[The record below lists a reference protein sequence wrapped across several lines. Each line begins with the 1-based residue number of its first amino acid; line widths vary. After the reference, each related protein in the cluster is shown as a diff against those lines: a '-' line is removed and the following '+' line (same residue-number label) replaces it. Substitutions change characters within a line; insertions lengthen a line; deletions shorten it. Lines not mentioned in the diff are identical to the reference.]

1 MTFSHIT
8 FNLGKFS
15 GKVSRWKIVK
25 IVSSENFSFRQIVF
39 DHLLLRCFL
48 DEKDV
53 TMVERE
59 NRFKKTA
66 LVKLKNRRTTVSI
79 GELLLMQGNAQE
91 TL

>member
-25 IVSSENFSFRQIVF
+25 IVSSEKFSFRQIVF
-39 DHLLLRCFL
+39 NHLLLRCF
-48 DEKDV
+48 EKDV